1 MTDRAVL
8 ETLRNQLIHYYK
20 KGIGEKSDLIPTNK
34 TTITPKL
41 VLMTLERY
49 LELGGSLSF
58 IEENDMTEYN
68 EFISELN
75 EAC

>member
-1 MTDRAVL
+1 MKDKAVL
-8 ETLRNQLIHYYK
+8 DTLRNQLIHYYK
-20 KGIGEKSDLIPTNK
+20 KGIGEKSDLVPTNK
-34 TTITPKL
+34 TTITSKL

-58 IEENDMTEYN
+58 IEEYDMSEYN
-68 EFISELN
+68 KFINEIK